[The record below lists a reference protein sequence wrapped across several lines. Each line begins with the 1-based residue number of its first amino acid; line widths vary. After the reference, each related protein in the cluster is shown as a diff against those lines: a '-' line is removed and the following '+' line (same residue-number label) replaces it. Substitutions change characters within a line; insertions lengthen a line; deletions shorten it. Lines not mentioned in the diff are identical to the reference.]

1 VIQMSG
7 TNHRKTTS
15 VTELVDYIT
24 TDQSHQAVGLY
35 VSDAKGDDTNGDGGL
50 YNPFKTIDAAI
61 AYSITQGLSLAEI
74 ILDITSGSY
83 TATIPDTADVS
94 ISSPEGLIKLGTSG
108 AITSLKIGAGC
119 TVALDNLYVS
129 HIYDQSS
136 VLNTEVY
143 IEECLIGRITASDG
157 SSPSA
162 LDVIFS
168 DTLLETSNT
177 LTDVGNMTNAKGT
190 VVIFSSGKVYNLT
203 GMSMANQVINDV
215 ADPTSAQHAATKNYV
230 DTNAGGQTDTVAGS
244 NGITNT
250 GDNVDAVL
258 TPTYGTGAG
267 TICEGD
273 DSRLSDD
280 RKPTIHHT
288 VHENGDLD
296 EIDVTGL
303 SGVLAD
309 DQHIIDSEAVSAMGV
324 KADSNPLNHDKPTN
338 LPPTI
343 IQDSEATESSTS
355 ATSWQQAKRFTKTL
369 ETAKYLV
376 MMYAEIK
383 GSYCSMQ
390 VQINDTT
397 TIMNGYEYDSKYST
411 ASGFYYLEATAG
423 SYNFDFD
430 YMRVG
435 GYSGT
440 VYIKNLRIVL
450 IKVVT

>member
-1 VIQMSG
+1 MSG

-258 TPTYGTGAG
+258 TPTYGTGANQ
-267 TICEGD
+267 ICQGND
-273 DSRLSDD
+273 PRLSDA
-280 RKPTIHHT
+280 RT
-288 VHENGDLD
+288 
-296 EIDVTGL
+296 
-303 SGVLAD
+303 
-309 DQHIIDSEAVSAMGV
+309 
-324 KADSNPLNHDKPTN
+324 
-338 LPPTI
+338 PTI

-355 ATSWQQAKRFTKTL
+355 NSTSWQQAKRFTKTL

-397 TIMNGYEYDSKYST
+397 TIMNGYEYDSKYSLQADSIILKQLLVLT
-411 ASGFYYLEATAG
+411 ISILTTCELG
-423 SYNFDFD
+423 D
-430 YMRVG
+430 
-435 GYSGT
+435 
-440 VYIKNLRIVL
+440 IVEL
-450 IKVVT
+450 FT

>member
-1 VIQMSG
+1 MSG

-258 TPTYGTGAG
+258 TPTYGTGANQ
-267 TICEGD
+267 ICQGN
-273 DSRLSDD
+273 DSRLSDA
-280 RKPTIHHT
+280 RTPTIHHT
-288 VHENGDLD
+288 THENGGSD
-296 EIDVTGL
+296 EISVAGL

-338 LPPTI
+338 LPSKVIKIARKPSHPQHQLRWWKQRPLPRRLIHPRNTGW
-343 IQDSEATESSTS
+343 TGS
-355 ATSWQQAKRFTKTL
+355 AQSKMQSQSL
-369 ETAKYLV
+369 E
-376 MMYAEIK
+376 
-383 GSYCSMQ
+383 
-390 VQINDTT
+390 
-397 TIMNGYEYDSKYST
+397 
-411 ASGFYYLEATAG
+411 
-423 SYNFDFD
+423 
-430 YMRVG
+430 
-435 GYSGT
+435 
-440 VYIKNLRIVL
+440 
-450 IKVVT
+450 